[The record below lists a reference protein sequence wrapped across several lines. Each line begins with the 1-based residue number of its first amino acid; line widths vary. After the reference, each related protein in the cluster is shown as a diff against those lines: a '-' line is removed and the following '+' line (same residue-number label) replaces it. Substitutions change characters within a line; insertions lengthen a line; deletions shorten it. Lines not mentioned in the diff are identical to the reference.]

1 MSFKQRMK
9 TWWTG
14 GRNIADGWTIRD
26 VDVKG

>member
-1 MSFKQRMK
+1 MPFKQRMK

-14 GRNIADGWTIRD
+14 GRNIPDIWTIRD